1 MLIDIF
7 SVTECKKLIKNI
19 IKLVIHAYISL
30 KISIQTDNFKFQVR
44 EIFQI
49 CHKKRL
55 VSTFNLI
62 TSNNLDLCLQFPQAF
77 HQHQQFKLLLKERVC
92 SLVIKLFSPNLK
104 YKMSGSQ
111 QLNQDMKP
119 SYAITSKLLRVVAVL
134 TLQYHGKNIF
144 LLKILYTIL
153 QKID

>member
-1 MLIDIF
+1 M
-7 SVTECKKLIKNI
+7 
-19 IKLVIHAYISL
+19 
-30 KISIQTDNFKFQVR
+30 
-44 EIFQI
+44 
-49 CHKKRL
+49 
-55 VSTFNLI
+55 
-62 TSNNLDLCLQFPQAF
+62 
-77 HQHQQFKLLLKERVC
+77 KERVC

-111 QLNQDMKP
+111 QQNQDMKP

-153 QKID
+153 QKIN